1 MLFFILII
9 TAVIGI
15 AIYVF
20 KKTKSTNSFI
30 STTPPSIPTDISI
43 HDEIAKTIEEIKSKD
58 PVVIEAPFIPKV
70 ADKTKKKTIK
80 NPPQTKN
87 TSKPKSTKATP
98 KMSAKKTVTKKSTK
112 K

>member
-9 TAVIGI
+9 TAAIGI

-20 KKTKSTNSFI
+20 KKTKSTNLFI

-70 ADKTKKKTIK
+70 VDKVKKKTT
-80 NPPQTKN
+80 QTKS
-87 TSKPKSTKATP
+87 TTKSKSTKATP